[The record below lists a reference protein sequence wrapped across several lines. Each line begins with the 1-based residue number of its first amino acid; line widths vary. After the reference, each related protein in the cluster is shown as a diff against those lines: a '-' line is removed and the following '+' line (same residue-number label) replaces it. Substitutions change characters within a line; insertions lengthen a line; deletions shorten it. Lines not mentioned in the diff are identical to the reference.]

1 MSKDSPTVPLPPM
14 SAATL
19 LRALFKRPAPSSATT
34 AAPTRYRLDHID
46 EASVARYRAA
56 LGFQGAHIPLTWYYL
71 PAQRAHLAT
80 MLGAS
85 FPFRVVGAI
94 HVDNALGA
102 GKTPLPGRPL
112 ELLTQV
118 KVEPPAA
125 NGAVHA
131 LLDTRATQDGE
142 LVFTCRSNYLVVRGA
157 RGGGHQRPAAT
168 EAPTLAPIAGWQLS
182 AASGR
187 EYASVSGDWNPIHL
201 WPWTARLMGLKA
213 PIIQGMH
220 TLGRSCAELERAGG
234 RRLLRLDGRF
244 RAPIELG
251 AQVALAA
258 DFEGRRYTVESG
270 GRLAVEGGFA
280 FDSAQ
285 TILEAYPPS

>member
-1 MSKDSPTVPLPPM
+1 MSKLPPSLPLPPM

-19 LRALFKRPAPSSATT
+19 LRALFKRPAPSAAAT
-34 AAPTRYRLDHID
+34 AAPTRYRLERID
-46 EASVARYRAA
+46 GASVARYRAA
-56 LGFQGAHIPLTWYYL
+56 LGFQGAHVPLTWYYL

-80 MLGAS
+80 MLGAA

-94 HVDNALGA
+94 HVDNALEA
-102 GKTPLPGRPL
+102 ATTPAPGRPL
-112 ELLTQV
+112 ELLTEV
-118 KVEPPAA
+118 KVEPAAA

-142 LVFTCRSNYLVVRGA
+142 PVFSCRSNYLVVRGA
-157 RGGGHQRPAAT
+157 RGGHHRAAAAQAPA
-168 EAPTLAPIAGWQLS
+168 LAPIAGWQLS

-187 EYASVSGDWNPIHL
+187 EYAAVSGDWNPIHL

-220 TLGRSCAELERAGG
+220 TLGRSCAELERADG

-244 RAPIELG
+244 RAPVELG
-251 AQVALAA
+251 ARVALAA
-258 DFEGRRYTVESG
+258 DLDAGRYTVESG

-285 TILEAYPPS
+285 TILGAYPSS